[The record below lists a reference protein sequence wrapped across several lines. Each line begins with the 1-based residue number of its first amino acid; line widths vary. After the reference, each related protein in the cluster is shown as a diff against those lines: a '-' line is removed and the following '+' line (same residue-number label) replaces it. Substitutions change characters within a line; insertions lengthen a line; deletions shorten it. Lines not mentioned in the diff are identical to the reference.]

1 MDFSEHTETI
11 EEGVRQVAK
20 GLLEHGV
27 TSFCPTVI
35 TSPKELYH
43 KVSKNTDIIELY
55 FLFVCLFLLLL
66 LSAGFN
72 LPFQNI

>member
-35 TSPKELYH
+35 TSPQELYH
-43 KVSKNTDIIELY
+43 KVSKNTDT
-55 FLFVCLFLLLL
+55 CT
-66 LSAGFN
+66 
-72 LPFQNI
+72 